1 MDAKHVVDEEPEHD
15 TGAVSRVMSSMAE
28 TMRPLLSKQA
38 QKAYLGTL
46 LFALTAICMVFI
58 SAIAY
63 AIFYHNFIPQVGL
76 ERIVH
81 MQFDDGHP
89 WGVAS
94 LGSDLVSLQMYDVQ
108 VELELPRT
116 PSNVAA
122 GNFMLDLAL
131 YSPPSASAETGLNT
145 STPLLSQSRR
155 SAILTYASPLVDTA
169 NKLVLMPFYV
179 LGWNREAEK
188 LRVAMLEKVQFP
200 RGQRNVPS
208 SLRLEI
214 HSAEKMQV
222 YRARVMFKAT
232 FTGLRWIMYNWK
244 LTSFV
249 IFGFM
254 FWSVSMV
261 TAGMVWALLAI
272 VFHHPKEEGKD
283 VVVKTESGSEA
294 VVKSEDTDEP
304 SSLFDVP
311 SETSHIRGTSIKK
324 EEDLDDEGSD
334 AIEDT
339 DEDRGAESSDV
350 SGIGTGLESAHAQ
363 GIQRRRSHLI
373 RAHS

>member
-1 MDAKHVVDEEPEHD
+1 MDAKHVVDEEPEHG
-15 TGAVSRVMSSMAE
+15 TGAVSRAMNSMAE

-46 LFALTAICMVFI
+46 LFVLTAICMVFI
-58 SAIAY
+58 SALAY
-63 AIFYHNFIPQVGL
+63 AIFYYNFIPQVGL

-131 YSPPSASAETGLNT
+131 YSPPAASAETGLNT
-145 STPLLSQSRR
+145 STTLLSQSRR

-188 LRVAMLEKVQFP
+188 LRVGMLENVQFP

-214 HSAEKMQV
+214 QSAEKMQI

-283 VVVKTESGSEA
+283 VVVKTESDSEA

-304 SSLFDVP
+304 PSLFDIP
-311 SETSHIRGTSIKK
+311 SEISHIRGTPIKK
-324 EEDLDDEGSD
+324 EEDLDDGGSD
-334 AIEDT
+334 SIEDT

-350 SGIGTGLESAHAQ
+350 SGTGTGLESAHAR
-363 GIQRRRSHLI
+363 GIQRRRSHLT

>member
-1 MDAKHVVDEEPEHD
+1 MDPKHVVDEEPEHG
-15 TGAVSRVMSSMAE
+15 TGAVSLAMSSMAE

-38 QKAYLGTL
+38 RKAYLGTL
-46 LFALTAICMVFI
+46 LFILTAISMVFI
-58 SAIAY
+58 SALAY
-63 AIFYHNFIPQVGL
+63 AIFYYNFIPQVGL

-131 YSPPSASAETGLNT
+131 YSPPSASAETGSNT
-145 STPLLSQSRR
+145 STTLLSQSRR

-188 LRVAMLEKVQFP
+188 LRVGMLEKVQFP
-200 RGQRNVPS
+200 RGQRKVPS

-283 VVVKTESGSEA
+283 VVKTESGSEA

-304 SSLFDVP
+304 PSLFDVP
-311 SETSHIRGTSIKK
+311 SEISHIRGTPIKQ
-324 EEDLDDEGSD
+324 EEDLDDGGSD
-334 AIEDT
+334 SIEDT
-339 DEDRGAESSDV
+339 DGDRGAESSDV
-350 SGIGTGLESAHAQ
+350 SGTGTGLESAHAR